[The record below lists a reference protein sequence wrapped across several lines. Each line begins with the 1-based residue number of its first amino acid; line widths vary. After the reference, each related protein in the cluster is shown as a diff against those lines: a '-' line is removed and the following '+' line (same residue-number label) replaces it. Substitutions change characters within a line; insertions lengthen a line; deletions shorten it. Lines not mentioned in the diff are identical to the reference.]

1 MRSLPKHTVDT
12 VIDRL
17 FCCDELISRDAPKIL
32 ILYGST
38 RTKSYSKLLAGEAGR
53 ILESFGAE
61 VTIFDPTDL
70 PLFNADIDPNSDTEK
85 YSRVIDLIYLSSWS
99 EAQVWISPEIHGQMS
114 SVFKNQIDW
123 IPLKT
128 GSVRPTQGKILALC
142 QLSGGSQSFN
152 VVNSM
157 RVLGRWMRMFTIPN
171 QSSVPKVDKEFE
183 EDGVM
188 KDSSYRSRLIDVME
202 ELFKFTL
209 LLRGNLNYLVTRFSE
224 EQTYDVTNTRSKSKG
239 PVL

>member
-38 RTKSYSKLLAGEAGR
+38 RTKSYSKLLAGEAER

-61 VTIFDPTDL
+61 VTVFDPTDL
-70 PLFNADIDPNSDTEK
+70 PLFDADIDPNSDTEK
-85 YSRVIDLIYLSSWS
+85 YSRVIDLICLSSWS

-171 QSSVPKVDKEFE
+171 QSSVPKVDQEFE

-188 KDSSYRSRLIDVME
+188 KNSSYRNRLIDVME

-224 EQTYDVTNTRSKSKG
+224 EQTYDVTNTRS
-239 PVL
+239 

>member
-1 MRSLPKHTVDT
+1 MASSYGGE
-12 VIDRL
+12 
-17 FCCDELISRDAPKIL
+17 ELISRDAPKIL

-38 RTKSYSKLLAGEAGR
+38 RTKSYSKLLADEAAR
-53 ILESFGAE
+53 ILEYFGAE
-61 VTIFDPTDL
+61 VRVFDPTDL
-70 PLFNADIDPNSDTEK
+70 PLFNADIDPNSDTER
-85 YSRVIDLIYLSSWS
+85 YTRVIDLISLNSWS
-99 EAQVWISPEIHGQMS
+99 EAQVWISPEIHGQMR

-171 QSSVPKVDKEFE
+171 QSSVPKIDQEFE
-183 EDGVM
+183 DDGVM
-188 KDSSYRSRLIDVME
+188 KDSSYRNRLIDVME

-209 LLRGNLNYLVTRFSE
+209 LLRGNLNYLVARFSE
-224 EQTYDVTNTRSKSKG
+224 EPDCDVTDTRCKNKG
-239 PVL
+239 SVL

>member
-38 RTKSYSKLLAGEAGR
+38 RTKSYSKLLAGEAKR

-61 VTIFDPTDL
+61 VTVFDPTDL
-70 PLFNADIDPNSDTEK
+70 PLFDADIDPNSDTEK
-85 YSRVIDLIYLSSWS
+85 YSRVIDLICLSSWS

-171 QSSVPKVDKEFE
+171 QSSVPKVDQKFE

-188 KDSSYRSRLIDVME
+188 KNSSYRNRLIDVME

-224 EQTYDVTNTRSKSKG
+224 EQIYDVTNTRS
-239 PVL
+239 